1 MYEIKLGAISKKTN
15 IKLYRKIQT
24 PRTQKRRIRIIEK
37 RFNLR
42 SKFEKVKLKL
52 SLINEFVITTDMK
65 RKMIISKL

>member
-24 PRTQKRRIRIIEK
+24 PRIQKRRIRIIEK

-52 SLINEFVITTDMK
+52 SLINEFVITTEMK

>member
-24 PRTQKRRIRIIEK
+24 PRIQKRRIRIIEK

>member
-1 MYEIKLGAISKKTN
+1 MYEIKLGAISKKIK
-15 IKLYRKIQT
+15 IKLYILIQS

>member
-1 MYEIKLGAISKKTN
+1 MYEFKLGAISKKTS

-52 SLINEFVITTDMK
+52 SLINEFVIITDKK